1 VRERRRLD
9 LLPPAGR
16 GSVEVATAL
25 KRRFS
30 ATDIGPVSGHED
42 RLGRI
47 LSSALTK
54 RNGIPTTVE
63 LEGRYAYVHERAT
76 DYVLRFFVPREA
88 YDALARHE
96 EYGGEGFVV
105 ELLPSACPLDVDAK

>member
-1 VRERRRLD
+1 MTFFPRRSRSLK
-9 LLPPAGR
+9 L
-16 GSVEVATAL
+16 ATEL

-30 ATDIGPVSGHED
+30 STDIRPVSGHED

-54 RNGIPTTVE
+54 RNAIPTTVE
-63 LEGRYAYVHERAT
+63 VEGRYAYVHERGT

-105 ELLPSACPLDVDAK
+105 DLLPSAGPLDTDAK

>member
-1 VRERRRLD
+1 MRRLD
-9 LLPPAGR
+9 LPPPPVAAP
-16 GSVEVATAL
+16 VELATVL

-30 ATDIGPVSGHED
+30 STDIRPVSGHED

-54 RNGIPTTVE
+54 RNAIPTTVE
-63 LEGRYAYVHERAT
+63 VEGGYAYVHERGT
-76 DYVLRFFVPREA
+76 DYALRFFVTREA

-105 ELLPSACPLDVDAK
+105 DLLPSAGPLDTDAT

>member
-1 VRERRRLD
+1 LTFFPRRSRSLK
-9 LLPPAGR
+9 L
-16 GSVEVATAL
+16 ATEL

-30 ATDIGPVSGHED
+30 STDIRPVSGHED

-54 RNGIPTTVE
+54 RNAIPTTVE
-63 LEGRYAYVHERAT
+63 VEGRYAYVHERGT

-105 ELLPSACPLDVDAK
+105 ELLPSAGPLATDAK